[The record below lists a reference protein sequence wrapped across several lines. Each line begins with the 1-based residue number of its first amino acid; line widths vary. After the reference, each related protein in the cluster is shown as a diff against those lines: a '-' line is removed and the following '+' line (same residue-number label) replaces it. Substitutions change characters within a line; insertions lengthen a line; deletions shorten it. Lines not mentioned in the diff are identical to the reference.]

1 MVVITGLDKVQ
12 VEIQVMRV
20 LGCAGPNIVGLRA
33 VLADPASDD
42 LFLGTNRIDDKL
54 HVSSLFSSLHLVYS
68 S

>member
-20 LGCAGPNIVGLRA
+20 LYDAGPNILNLRA

-42 LFLGTNRIDDKL
+42 LFLGIGFANGHGL
-54 HVSSLFSSLHLVYS
+54 LFSI
-68 S
+68 